1 MVLPR
6 SAERGPYFIFQ
17 LPIFRLFAQGQAWVA
32 IFFVLLGFVNSLK
45 TIQQSRAREF
55 NAALTSLA
63 SSSFKRTGRLVFPAA
78 TVTVLAWFV
87 CQLGFN
93 RLALSSEAYWMRIT
107 SSEPSPTWVVAI
119 DDLIRAIISTWFFAE
134 NPYDQPQWALVY
146 LFKGSLYVFMVLL
159 ATNRTTPRFRFLVYA
174 ILYIWSWSIGECR
187 YLSLLYVITV
197 NASLGLV
204 GTNVF
209 FGMFLAELSF
219 FPQSTISA
227 ESSIHLQALPLILA
241 FVSLV
246 LMSYPNEYTTWA
258 PWSRFLLNVG
268 YAIFPDTTDFGR
280 AWPGLGAQFLCLSVM
295 ISPLLRRVFS
305 NRWFVWIGS
314 MSYSLYLLHG
324 PLMRSVLAWLTFG
337 PIALREGLPN
347 PTENPDGS
355 WNWPVLPFPK
365 PAAFVVILP
374 VFWAFLTYVV
384 WLWSTRVDPLFG
396 KATNMFERIAFGDGV
411 EEKAS
416 IVLPVYES
424 RSASG
429 SSNASPIEKARGV
442 D

>member
-6 SAERGPYFIFQ
+6 SAEKGPYFIFQ

-45 TIQQSRAREF
+45 TIQQSRSGEHA
-55 NAALTSLA
+55 AALSALA

-78 TVTVLAWFV
+78 TVTVLAWFA

-107 SSEPSPTWVVAI
+107 SSEPSASWVVAI
-119 DDLIRAIISTWFFAE
+119 DDLIKAIISTWFFAE

-159 ATNRTTPRFRFLVYA
+159 ATNRTTPRFRVLVYA
-174 ILYIWSWSIGECR
+174 ILYTWSWSIGEC
-187 YLSLLYVITV
+187 
-197 NASLGLV
+197 LV

-219 FPQSTISA
+219 LPQSTISPDA
-227 ESSIHLQALPLILA
+227 AIHVQALPFVLA
-241 FVSLV
+241 FFSLI

-258 PWSRFLLNVG
+258 PWSRLLLNIG
-268 YAIFPDTTDFGR
+268 YTIFPDSTDFGR
-280 AWPGLGAQFLCLSVM
+280 AWPGLGAQFLCMSVM
-295 ISPLLRRVFS
+295 ISPPLRRIFS
-305 NRWFVWIGS
+305 NRWCVWVGS

-324 PLMRSVLAWLTFG
+324 PLMRSVLAWMTFG
-337 PIALREGLPN
+337 PIALREGLPD
-347 PTENPDGS
+347 PTQNEDGS
-355 WNWPVLPFPK
+355 WEWPILPLPK
-365 PAAFVVILP
+365 PLAFLLILP
-374 VFWAFLTYVV
+374 VFWAFLMYVV
-384 WLWSTRVDPLFG
+384 WLWNTRVDPLFG
-396 KATNMFERIAFGDGV
+396 KATSAFERMAFG
-411 EEKAS
+411 ELPEKPSA
-416 IVLPVYES
+416 VLPVFES
-424 RSASG
+424 RSAS
-429 SSNASPIEKARGV
+429 SSSSASPSEKTRGV